1 MFDEIL
7 NGLEKL
13 LADNSTTRLDTA
25 FFELVLKRLESFGYT
40 AAKEDGW
47 LMYYIGA
54 SVEQKIKNECNTAA
68 IPGGLLYKAVDMVCG
83 EFLYQKFNSGQADI
97 EALDLEQMA
106 RTVKIGDVTVEY
118 GDNAVGNEAK
128 FTALV
133 DKLRELGDCL
143 CYRRLRW

>member
-13 LADNSTTRLDTA
+13 LAANSTTRLDTA

-40 AAKEDGW
+40 AVKEDGW
-47 LMYYIGA
+47 LLYYIGA

-83 EFLYQKFNSGQADI
+83 EFLYQKFNSI
-97 EALDLEQMA
+97 IFI
-106 RTVKIGDVTVEY
+106 KIQKKYLYFYFFGIST
-118 GDNAVGNEAK
+118 NNLPSSK
-128 FTALV
+128 
-133 DKLRELGDCL
+133 KLKQLK
-143 CYRRLRW
+143 